1 MSDPVA
7 GRERARKLVEGISK
21 GHGYLGEDILS
32 QMSDEV
38 RRQVEEAML
47 RKDEMIG
54 SSVVTLSKNLYNSS
68 ARFVFELV
76 QNADDNHYTTAR
88 RRATVPSLAFHVY
101 PRRIVVDC
109 NEDGFTHENLVAICN
124 VGKSSKTGAQGYIG
138 EKGIGFKSVFMV
150 AWKVH
155 IQSGDFSFSFR
166 HKPGGSGMG
175 MISPI
180 WEDVEEQLQRPLT
193 RMTLYLHEDT
203 APRETAMQQFR
214 ELQDTLLLF
223 TKNLQRLEVSMYD
236 DEEKQL
242 SSTVFAISSQNE
254 NVKVLTKTLLARDGT
269 SEELTRNYHLTKYIA
284 HDLPGSENRTY
295 TDKEQKTR
303 AYSRADIILAFPV
316 TKDSVPVIEPQ
327 DVFAFLPIRSMGY
340 TVGFP
345 SCKALQFLI
354 HSDFVT
360 DASRQDIVRS
370 SARNR
375 KLRTEIASAFNAA
388 VLEMCKHP
396 SLRYTWMRY
405 LPQRDGH
412 QWDPFWMELLDE
424 IKSRLTT
431 SPILQSR
438 TSGFWFPIKQM
449 RRLQNFVHDKS
460 GDPLFPDLQRE
471 QYLSAHYSKKDIAR
485 LEEYGLIFL
494 TLVEVIDRAWMD
506 LRMPDSKMKNTD
518 TSEDWHSRAA
528 TILSRSFR
536 QGFNRGMEEVKA
548 MPLIPLTTGKW
559 VSIKN
564 GPVYFSSIHG
574 IKIPS
579 GLGIGLVTPGAM
591 SNLERKQLFED
602 LGVQEA
608 SVDFVRELIKQKY
621 SVYGI
626 FPVPVSREHLVFL
639 YLTESL
645 AFPSSKVLLK
655 SLFDGKGLAFSD
667 HKSRIRHPKVDPVYF
682 PNQDPYGTKALLE
695 PIQGGAP
702 GLDVS
707 FLNEQYIRDPPQCP
721 PNMQRTWI
729 EWLQRVFH
737 VRETLSIIEPRK
749 SLSKARLGQE
759 FLYVA
764 QHRPEK
770 FMGLLSN
777 CWKLDGPRV
786 IQQPELVDEI
796 RNTMVLCENGGR
808 YPLYDT
814 YIPTP
819 ERRATVSRFMRDEE
833 FPWLQLDQPI
843 GEDSLTQQW
852 TALTK
857 ALDFGHPKSQVHFY
871 LHILKF
877 LDEALWEGASDASR
891 MFDLYVILQMEC
903 RANPSATDT
912 VWDTVYERF
921 GGIWIPP
928 KAYAYVENCLW
939 EAPRHM
945 KSKYPLKS
953 LFTEYCRQNQADAVY
968 LRDFFQKTLKIPDV
982 RADDLLVELTKLQSD
997 KCDDFD
1003 QISSIYINLHR
1014 MFNQMPSGTVISYRK
1029 RFVEDPLIYVA
1040 PNWYTTPECLWST
1053 ATSIPGRTALNDHYQ
1068 DLKEFFVDL
1077 LGVQTLT
1084 LEMVVEKLRDQG
1096 RTGSSSVDEV
1106 KSTIWTLN
1114 SLLQS
1119 EQASIVPP
1127 DQVLDSAVFPVRFPQ
1142 GGVQLQTSASTFAIA
1157 DRKHLLSHFSPKA
1170 KLLDFEVDEV
1180 PRLEPFLQW
1189 TGLKDR
1195 YLSSCI
1201 KEITMVGGDDARP
1214 LSNPGRDIRRKAHGL
1229 LRVAVHL
1236 KSPRAVQDEDTFYE
1250 ILKSISM
1257 KETNGISSELHL
1269 NQDGKDLK
1277 VEVSR
1282 SELHLDEQ
1290 DKQLTVYIPEDKR
1303 SQDICFLGR
1312 IPLALLQWMMTD
1324 PLTQITHEFSDSS
1337 VTIIQTLLQ
1346 AEKNYVS
1353 ELLDR
1358 AGIMSIAR
1366 TDYTVVTEESES
1378 QQSQANENQESQSD
1392 RSSPAGRSSSPVEKP
1407 TPERNEPTYTPPRPR
1422 QGSWASETTVVSHSM
1437 RALPVARPSPVLLQ
1451 EYTQTTDD
1459 PEYHQLLSSVLASA
1473 RNAIFP
1479 SQGTF
1484 DMAGLDDSITA
1495 GAAAQTIRLRTSDQL
1510 ERDFKIGAAGELF
1523 VFELLSRLDP
1533 PLPAFTRDNWQSVI
1547 RKFVTILPEYSDMTA
1562 WHGRETADI
1571 TYDDH
1576 DGVLTSLFIDKGYLR
1591 DDVWRGKTPRFYM
1604 EVKSSTADNRTPFFM
1619 SKYQYRRMQE
1629 MSNGGTQSDNMDTI
1643 YVIFRVYNLGQQG
1656 MRVKVY
1662 VDPETMRVREELL
1675 FTAEGWSVVPA

>member
-327 DVFAFLPIRSMGY
+327 DVFAFLPIRNMGF
-340 TVGFP
+340 T
-345 SCKALQFLI
+345 FLI

-388 VLEMCKHP
+388 VLDMCKHP

-412 QWDPFWMELLDE
+412 HWDLFWMELLDE
-424 IKSRLTT
+424 IKLRLAW

-438 TSGFWFPIKQM
+438 GSGVWSPITQM
-449 RRLQNFVHDKS
+449 LRLQSFLFDEV
-460 GDPLFPDLQRE
+460 GDPLFPDLPRE
-471 QYLSAHYSKKDIAR
+471 QYLSAHYLEKDILR
-485 LEEYGLIFL
+485 LLEYGLNVM
-494 TLVEVIDRAWMD
+494 TLPGITERVRRD
-506 LRMPDSKMKNTD
+506 LLLPRSKMKNTD

-528 TILSRSFR
+528 KVLCQPFR
-536 QGFNRGMEEVKA
+536 QRYYHSMEQIKA
-548 MPLIPLTTGKW
+548 MPLIPLTTGQW
-559 VSIKN
+559 VSIQK
-564 GPVYFSSIHG
+564 GAVYFSSIHG
-574 IKIPS
+574 IEIPS
-579 GLGIGLVTPGAM
+579 DLGINLVTPGAM
-591 SNLERKQLFED
+591 SNPQRKQLFED

-608 SVDFVRELIKQKY
+608 SADFVRKLINQKY
-621 SVYGI
+621 SAFWI
-626 FPVPVSREHLVFL
+626 SPAPVSREHLVFL
-639 YLTESL
+639 YLTECL
-645 AFPSSKVLLK
+645 ACPSSEALVMH
-655 SLFDGKGLAFSD
+655 LFDGKGLAFSD
-667 HKSRIRHPKVDPVYF
+667 HKSRIRHAKVDMVYF
-682 PNQDPYGTKALLE
+682 PNEDPYGAKALLE

-707 FLNEQYIRDPPQCP
+707 FINENYLRDPPSCP
-721 PNMQRTWI
+721 PDMQRTWI
-729 EWLQRVFH
+729 EWLQQVLH
-737 VRETLSIIEPRK
+737 VRDTLSLIEPRHP
-749 SLSKARLGQE
+749 LSKARLGRE
-759 FLYVA
+759 CLYVA
-764 QHRPEK
+764 KHRPEK
-770 FMGLLSN
+770 FLGLLSS
-777 CWKLDGPRV
+777 CWAADGPRI
-786 IQQPELVDEI
+786 IQQPELVHEI
-796 RNTMVLCENGGR
+796 RSINVPCENGLGH
-808 YPLYDT
+808 PLGWT

-819 ERRATVSRFMRDEE
+819 ERRAIVSRFMRDHEI
-833 FPWLQLDQPI
+833 FPWLRLDQPMYE
-843 GEDSLTQQW
+843 GSLALQW

-857 ALDFGHPKSQVHFY
+857 ALDFGHPKSQAHLY
-871 LHILKF
+871 LHILSF
-877 LDEALWEGASDASR
+877 LYDALGEGGSDASR
-891 MFDLYVILQMEC
+891 MFDLYVKLEMEC
-903 RANPSATDT
+903 HANPSATDII
-912 VWDTVYERF
+912 WDTVYDRI
-921 GGIWIPP
+921 GCIWIPP
-928 KAYAYVENCLW
+928 RTCVKIEDCLW

-953 LFTEYCRQNQADAVY
+953 RFTEYCRQNQADAVY
-968 LRDFFQKTLKIPDV
+968 LRDFFQKTLKVPDV
-982 RADDLLVELTKLQSD
+982 RADDLLVELTRLQSD
-997 KCDDFD
+997 KCSDFD
-1003 QISSIYINLHR
+1003 QISSIYMNLYR
-1014 MFNQMPSGTVISYRK
+1014 MFKQMPSRTVMSYRK
-1029 RFVEDPLIYVA
+1029 RFVEDSLIYVA

-1068 DLKEFFVDL
+1068 NLKEFFVNL

-1084 LEMVVEKLRDQG
+1084 LEMVVEKVRDQG

-1127 DQVLDSAVFPVRFPQ
+1127 NQVLDSAVFPVRFPQ

-1189 TGLKDR
+1189 TGLKGR
-1195 YLSSCI
+1195 YLSSCV

-1214 LSNPGRDIRRKAHGL
+1214 LSNPCRDICRKAHGL

-1236 KSPRAVQDEDTFYE
+1236 KSPRAVQNEDTFYE
-1250 ILKSISM
+1250 ILRSISM

-1282 SELHLDEQ
+1282 SELHLDER

-1324 PLTQITHEFSDSS
+1324 PLTQITHEFSDSF

-1346 AEKNYVS
+1346 AEKSYVS
-1353 ELLDR
+1353 ELMDR

-1366 TDYTVVTEESES
+1366 ADDTVVTEESES
-1378 QQSQANENQESQSD
+1378 QQSQENENQESHSD
-1392 RSSPAGRSSSPVEKP
+1392 RSSPAGRSSSPVEQP
-1407 TPERNEPTYTPPRPR
+1407 TPERDEPTYTPPRPR

-1451 EYTQTTDD
+1451 DYTETTVD
-1459 PEYHQLLSSVLASA
+1459 PEYHHLLSSVLASA

-1484 DMAGLDDSITA
+1484 DMAGLDDSITS

-1604 EVKSSTADNRTPFFM
+1604 EVKSSAADNRTPFFM

-1629 MSNGGTQSDNMDTI
+1629 MSNGETQSDNMDTI
-1643 YVIFRVYNLGQQG
+1643 YVIFRVYNLGQRG

-1662 VDPETMRVREELL
+1662 VDPEMMRLREELL

>member
-1 MSDPVA
+1 MSDSVA

-21 GHGYLGEDILS
+21 GHGYLGEDVLS

-88 RRATVPSLAFHVY
+88 GRATVPSLAFHVY
-101 PRRIVVDC
+101 PRRIIVDC

-180 WEDVEEQLQRPLT
+180 WEDVEEQLQRPMT
-193 RMTLYLHEDT
+193 RMTLYLHDDA

-236 DEEKQL
+236 DDENHL

-254 NVKVLTKTLLARDGT
+254 NLQVLTKTLLARDGT
-269 SEELTRNYHLTKYIA
+269 SEKLTRNYHLTKYVA

-295 TDKEQKTR
+295 TDKEQETR

-316 TKDSVPVIEPQ
+316 TRDSVPVIEPQ
-327 DVFAFLPIRSMGY
+327 DVFAFLPIRNMGF
-340 TVGFP
+340 T
-345 SCKALQFLI
+345 FLI

-412 QWDPFWMELLDE
+412 HWDPFWVELLDA
-424 IKSRLTT
+424 IKTCLTK
-431 SPILQSR
+431 SWILESR
-438 TSGFWFPIKQM
+438 TSGLWFPIKQM
-449 RRLQNFVHDKS
+449 RRLQDYLFDKS
-460 GDPLFPDLQRE
+460 GDPLFPDLARE
-471 QYLSAHYSKKDIAR
+471 QYPSAHYLKEDIAR
-485 LEEYGLIFL
+485 LEEFGLNYMWMHEI
-494 TLVEVIDRAWMD
+494 IDRVRMD
-506 LRMPDSKMKNTD
+506 LKLPHSKMKNKE

-528 TILSRSFR
+528 IVLSKSFR
-536 QGFNRGMEEVKA
+536 RGWTDRIVETKS
-548 MPLIPLTTGKW
+548 MPLIPLTTGQW
-559 VSIKN
+559 VSIQN
-564 GPVYFSSIHG
+564 GAVYFSSIHG
-574 IKIPS
+574 IAIPS
-579 GLGIGLVTPGAM
+579 DLGIGLVTPGAM
-591 SNLERKQLFED
+591 RNPQRKELFDD

-608 SVDFVRELIKQKY
+608 SVDFVRKLIKEKY
-621 SVYGI
+621 SAYGTSA
-626 FPVPVSREHLVFL
+626 VPVSREHLIFL
-639 YLTESL
+639 YLTECI
-645 AFPSSKVLLK
+645 AFPSSGTLLMH
-655 SLFDGKGLAFSD
+655 LFDGKGLAFSD
-667 HKSRIRHPKVDPVYF
+667 HKSRIRHPEVDTVYF
-682 PNQDPYGTKALLE
+682 PNEDPYGAKALLE

-707 FLNEQYIRDPPQCP
+707 FINEHYLRDPPLCP
-721 PNMQRTWI
+721 PNEQRTWI
-729 EWLQRVFH
+729 EWLQQVFH
-737 VRETLSIIEPRK
+737 VQKTLSIIEPRQ

-770 FMGLLSN
+770 FIELLST
-777 CWKLDGPRV
+777 CWAVDGPTV
-786 IQQPELVDEI
+786 IQQPELVDKI
-796 RNTMVLCENGGR
+796 RNIKVLCENGKR

-819 ERRATVSRFMRDEE
+819 ERRATVSRFMRNEE
-833 FPWLQLDQPI
+833 YFPWLKLDQPM
-843 GEDSLTQQW
+843 GEGSLTQQW
-852 TALTK
+852 AALTK
-857 ALDFGHPKSQVHFY
+857 ALDFGHPKSQAHFY
-871 LHILKF
+871 LDILDC
-877 LDEALWEGASDASR
+877 LDAALGGEDTDVSR
-891 MFDLYVILQMEC
+891 MFDLYVKLEMEC
-903 RANPSATDT
+903 HANPSAADIIWYT
-912 VWDTVYERF
+912 VCEWLGF
-921 GGIWIPP
+921 IWIPP
-928 KAYAYVENCLW
+928 ETRVEPKDCLW

-1014 MFNQMPSGTVISYRK
+1014 MFNQMPSGTVMSYRK

-1157 DRKHLLSHFSPKA
+1157 DRKHLLSHFSSKA

-1180 PRLEPFLQW
+1180 PRLEPFLRW

-1214 LSNPGRDIRRKAHGL
+1214 LSNPGRDICRKAHGL

-1250 ILKSISM
+1250 ILKSISV

-1282 SELHLDEQ
+1282 SELHLDER

-1324 PLTQITHEFSDSS
+1324 PLTQITHEFSDSF

-1366 TDYTVVTEESES
+1366 TDDTVVTEESES
-1378 QQSQANENQESQSD
+1378 QQSQENENQESHSD
-1392 RSSPAGRSSSPVEKP
+1392 RSSPAGRSSSPVEQP
-1407 TPERNEPTYTPPRPR
+1407 TPERDEPTYTPPRPR
-1422 QGSWASETTVVSHSM
+1422 QGSWVSETTVVSSSM

-1451 EYTQTTDD
+1451 DYTQTTDD

-1484 DMAGLDDSITA
+1484 DMAGLDDSITS

>member
-1 MSDPVA
+1 MSDPVT

-21 GHGYLGEDILS
+21 GHGYLGEDVLS

-88 RRATVPSLAFHVY
+88 GGATVPSLAFHVY

-180 WEDVEEQLQRPLT
+180 WEDVEEQLQRPMT
-193 RMTLYLHEDT
+193 RMTLYLHDDA
-203 APRETAMQQFR
+203 APRETAMQQFH

-236 DEEKQL
+236 DDEEKL

-254 NVKVLTKTLLARDGT
+254 NLKVLTKTLLARDGT
-269 SEELTRNYHLTKYIA
+269 SEELTRNYHLTKYVA
-284 HDLPGSENRTY
+284 HDLPKSENRNY
-295 TDKEQKTR
+295 TDKEQEIR

-327 DVFAFLPIRSMGY
+327 DVFAFLPIRNMGF
-340 TVGFP
+340 T
-345 SCKALQFLI
+345 FLI

-412 QWDPFWMELLDE
+412 HWDPFWMGLLDE
-424 IKSRLTT
+424 LKSRLTS

-438 TSGFWFPIKQM
+438 TSGLWFPIERM
-449 RRLQNFVHDKS
+449 RCLQDFLLDKS
-460 GDPLFPDLQRE
+460 GEPLFPDLPRE
-471 QYLSAHYSKKDIAR
+471 KYLSAHYLMEDIAR
-485 LEEYGLIFL
+485 LHEYGLLFMSMRESIK
-494 TLVEVIDRAWMD
+494 RARMD
-506 LRMPDSKMKNTD
+506 LELSHSKMKNTD
-518 TSEDWHSRAA
+518 TSEDWLSRAA
-528 TILSRSFR
+528 MVLSKSFR
-536 QGFNRGMEEVKA
+536 QGLTRRIEEIKS
-548 MPLIPLTTGKW
+548 MPLIPLITGQW
-559 VSIKN
+559 VSIQK
-564 GPVYFSSIHG
+564 GAVYFSSING
-574 IKIPS
+574 IEIPS
-579 GLGIGLVTPGAM
+579 DLGIGLVAPGAM
-591 SNLERKQLFED
+591 RNPQRKELFED

-608 SVDFVRELIKQKY
+608 SVEFVRKLIKEKY
-621 SVYGI
+621 SEYGK
-626 FPVPVSREHLVFL
+626 FAVPVLREHLVFL

-645 AFPSSKVLLK
+645 AFPSSEALLRH
-655 SLFDGKGLAFSD
+655 LFDGKGLAFSD
-667 HKSRIRHPKVDPVYF
+667 HKHRRRHPKVDTVYF
-682 PNQDPYGTKALLE
+682 PNEDPYGAKALLE

-707 FLNEQYIRDPPQCP
+707 FISEYYLRDPPLCP
-721 PNMQRTWI
+721 PNEQRTWV
-729 EWLQRVFH
+729 EWLQQVFH
-737 VRETLSIIEPRK
+737 VQKTLSIIEPRQP
-749 SLSKARLGQE
+749 LSKARLGQE

-770 FMGLLSN
+770 FIELLST
-777 CWKLDGPRV
+777 CWAVDGPTV
-786 IQQPELVDEI
+786 IQKPELVKKI
-796 RNTMVLCENGGR
+796 RDIDVLCEKGSRRRLG
-808 YPLYDT
+808 DT
-814 YIPTP
+814 YIPYP
-819 ERRATVSRFMRDEE
+819 VRRATVSKFLKDEE
-833 FPWLQLDQPI
+833 FFPWLQLDQPMDE
-843 GEDSLTQQW
+843 GSLTQQW

-857 ALDFGHPKSQVHFY
+857 ALDFGHPKSQTHFY
-871 LHILKF
+871 LDILYY
-877 LDEALWEGASDASR
+877 LDSALEDEASDVNR
-891 MFDLYVILQMEC
+891 MFDLYVKIQMEC
-903 RANPSATDT
+903 HAVPSAADAVRYALATRTNHERDR
-912 VWDTVYERF
+912 VYNF
-921 GGIWIPP
+921 MGGWIWIPP
-928 KAYAYVENCLW
+928 HTQADIEDFLW

-953 LFTEYCRQNQADAVY
+953 LFTGYCRQNQADAVY
-968 LRDFFQKTLKIPDV
+968 LSDFFQKTLEIPNV
-982 RADDLLVELTKLQSD
+982 GADDLVIELTELQFD
-997 KCDDFD
+997 KCSDFD
-1003 QISSIYINLHR
+1003 QISSMYKKLHW
-1014 MFNQMPSGTVISYRK
+1014 MFKQMSQEMVNTYRK

-1040 PNWYTTPECLWST
+1040 SNWYTTPECLWST

-1068 DLKEFFVDL
+1068 DLKEFFVDS

-1084 LEMVVEKLRDQG
+1084 LQMVVEKLRDQG
-1096 RTGSSSVDEV
+1096 RAGSTSVDDV

-1114 SLLQS
+1114 SLLQT
-1119 EQASIVPP
+1119 EQTDIVPP
-1127 DQVLDSAVFPVRFPQ
+1127 EQVLDCAVFPVRFPQ
-1142 GGVQLQTSASTFAIA
+1142 GGVQLQTSASAFAIA

-1170 KLLDFEVDEV
+1170 KLFDFEVDEV

-1214 LSNPGRDIRRKAHGL
+1214 LSNPGRDICRKAHGL
-1229 LRVAVHL
+1229 LRW
-1236 KSPRAVQDEDTFYE
+1236 SPRAVQDEDTFYE

-1269 NQDGKDLK
+1269 NQDGKDIK
-1277 VEVSR
+1277 VEISR
-1282 SELHLDEQ
+1282 SELHLD
-1290 DKQLTVYIPEDKR
+1290 DRDNQLTVYIPEDKR

-1324 PLTQITHEFSDSS
+1324 PLTQITHEFSDSFVS
-1337 VTIIQTLLQ
+1337 IIQTLLQ
-1346 AEKNYVS
+1346 AKNKYVS
-1353 ELLDR
+1353 DLLDL
-1358 AGIMSIAR
+1358 AGIMSIRRA
-1366 TDYTVVTEESES
+1366 DDTVVTEESES
-1378 QQSQANENQESQSD
+1378 QQSQENENQRSHSD
-1392 RSSPAGRSSSPVEKP
+1392 RSSPASRSSSLVEQP
-1407 TPERNEPTYTPPRPR
+1407 TPEQDEPTYTPPRPR
-1422 QGSWASETTVVSHSM
+1422 QGSWVSETTVVSSSM

-1451 EYTQTTDD
+1451 DYTQTTDD

-1484 DMAGLDDSITA
+1484 DMAGLDDSITS
-1495 GAAAQTIRLRTSDQL
+1495 GAAAQTIRLRTSDQP

-1523 VFELLSRLDP
+1523 VFELLSRLEP

-1562 WHGRETADI
+1562 WYGRETADI

-1604 EVKSSTADNRTPFFM
+1604 EVKSSTADHRTPFFM
-1619 SKYQYRRMQE
+1619 SKYQYRRVR
-1629 MSNGGTQSDNMDTI
+1629 DA
-1643 YVIFRVYNLGQQG
+1643 VYPFP
-1656 MRVKVY
+1656 VY
-1662 VDPETMRVREELL
+1662 YFLTCSRCKKCP
-1675 FTAEGWSVVPA
+1675 TARPSLITWTRYT

>member
-21 GHGYLGEDILS
+21 RHGYLGEDVLS

-88 RRATVPSLAFHVY
+88 ERATVPSLAFHVY

-109 NEDGFTHENLVAICN
+109 NEDGFTHENIVAICN

-180 WEDVEEQLQRPLT
+180 WEDVEEQLQRPMT

-223 TKNLQRLEVSMYD
+223 TKNLQRLGVFMYD
-236 DEEKQL
+236 DDEKQL

-254 NVKVLTKTLLARDGT
+254 NLKVLTKTLLAPDGT
-269 SEELTRNYHLTKYIA
+269 SEELTRNYHLTKYVA

-295 TDKEQKTR
+295 TDKERETR

-316 TKDSVPVIEPQ
+316 TKNSVPVIEPQ
-327 DVFAFLPIRSMGY
+327 DVFAFLPIRNMGF
-340 TVGFP
+340 T
-345 SCKALQFLI
+345 FLI

-375 KLRTEIASAFNAA
+375 KLRTEISIAFGTA
-388 VLEMCKHP
+388 VLEMRKHP
-396 SLRYTWMRY
+396 TLRYRWMRY
-405 LPQRDGH
+405 LPKRDGH
-412 QWDPFWMELLDE
+412 HWDPFWVGLLGE
-424 IKSRLTT
+424 IKSRLI
-431 SPILQSR
+431 SLPILQSR
-438 TSGFWFPIKQM
+438 TSGSWFPIEQM
-449 RRLQNFVHDKS
+449 ERLWEHWFDKS
-460 GDPLFPDLQRE
+460 GDPLFPDLPRE
-471 QYLSAHYSKKDIAR
+471 QYLSVHYLEKDITR
-485 LEEYGLIFL
+485 LMEYGLTFMAMPGMIA
-494 TLVEVIDRAWMD
+494 RANMD
-506 LRMPDSKMKNTD
+506 LEFPHSKMKNKE

-528 TILSRSFR
+528 TALSHSFR
-536 QGFNRGMEEVKA
+536 LGYDNCIEEVKA
-548 MPLIPLTTGKW
+548 MPLIPLKTGQW
-559 VSIKN
+559 VSIKS
-564 GPVYFSSIHG
+564 GAVYFPSIHG
-574 IKIPS
+574 IDIPS
-579 GLGIGLVTPGAM
+579 DLGVGLVTSGAI
-591 SNLERKQLFED
+591 NNPQRKQLFKD
-602 LGVQEA
+602 IGVQEA
-608 SVDFVRELIKQKY
+608 SVDFVRKLIKDNY
-621 SVYGI
+621 SAYGI
-626 FPVPVSREHLVFL
+626 FFIPVSREHLTFL
-639 YLTESL
+639 YLTECL
-645 AFPSSKVLLK
+645 ASS
-655 SLFDGKGLAFSD
+655 SSTALFVHLFNGKGLAFSD
-667 HKSRIRHPKVDPVYF
+667 HKYQIRQPKIHTVYF
-682 PNQDPYGTKALLE
+682 PNEDPYGAKALLE

-707 FLNEQYIRDPPQCP
+707 FINEDYLRDPPSCP
-721 PNMQRTWI
+721 PKEQRKWI
-729 EWLQRVFH
+729 EWLQQVFH
-737 VRETLSIIEPRK
+737 VRGTLSLIDLRHSPFR
-749 SLSKARLGQE
+749 ARLGQE
-759 FLYVA
+759 CLYVA

-770 FMGLLSN
+770 FMGLLLT
-777 CWKLDGPRV
+777 CWAVDGSKI
-786 IQQPELVDEI
+786 IQQPELVTEI
-796 RNTMVLCENGGR
+796 RRIKVLCEGGER
-808 YPLYDT
+808 IILAGT
-814 YIPTP
+814 YVSSPA
-819 ERRATVSRFMRDEE
+819 RRATVSRFLKDGEF
-833 FPWLQLDQPI
+833 FPWLQLEQPMDE
-843 GEDSLTQQW
+843 GTLGQQW
-852 TALTK
+852 TALMK
-857 ALDFGHPKSQVHFY
+857 ALDFGHPESQTHFY
-871 LHILKF
+871 LGIQDYLHC
-877 LDEALWEGASDASR
+877 ALSAGASDVSR
-891 MFDLYVILQMEC
+891 MFDLYVKIQMEC
-903 RANPSATDT
+903 HANPSAADA
-912 VWDTVYERF
+912 VRHGMYDRSGY
-921 GGIWIPP
+921 IWIPP
-928 KAYAYVENCLW
+928 HTCAHLGECLW

-945 KSKYPLKS
+945 TSKYPLKS

-968 LRDFFQKTLKIPDV
+968 LRDFFQKTLRIPDV
-982 RADDLLVELTKLQSD
+982 RADDLLIELTKLQSA
-997 KCDDFD
+997 KCSEFD
-1003 QISSIYINLHR
+1003 QISSIYVNLYR
-1014 MFNQMPSGTVISYRK
+1014 MFKRMSSRTVMSYRK

-1068 DLKEFFVDL
+1068 DLKDFFVDC

-1084 LEMVVEKLRDQG
+1084 LQMVVEKLRNQG
-1096 RTGSSSVDEV
+1096 RVGSSSVDEV

-1114 SLLQS
+1114 SLLQT
-1119 EQASIVPP
+1119 EQTDIVPP
-1127 DQVLDSAVFPVRFPQ
+1127 EQVLDCAVFPVRFPQ
-1142 GGVQLQTSASTFAIA
+1142 GGVQLQTSASAFAIA
-1157 DRKHLLSHFSPKA
+1157 DRKHLFSHFSFKA
-1170 KLLDFEVDEV
+1170 KLLDYEVDEV
-1180 PRLEPFLQW
+1180 PRLEQFLQW
-1189 TGLKDR
+1189 TGLKGR
-1195 YLSSCI
+1195 YLSSCV

-1214 LSNPGRDIRRKAHGL
+1214 LSNPGRDICRKAHGL

-1269 NQDGKDLK
+1269 NQDGMDFK

-1282 SELHLDEQ
+1282 SELHLDER

-1324 PLTQITHEFSDSS
+1324 PLTQITHEFSDNF

-1353 ELLDR
+1353 ELMDR

-1366 TDYTVVTEESES
+1366 ADDTVVTEESES
-1378 QQSQANENQESQSD
+1378 QQPQENENQQSHSD
-1392 RSSPAGRSSSPVEKP
+1392 RSSPASRSSSLVEQP
-1407 TPERNEPTYTPPRPR
+1407 TPERDEPTYTPPRPR

-1451 EYTQTTDD
+1451 DYTETTVD
-1459 PEYHQLLSSVLASA
+1459 PEYHHLLSSVLASA

-1484 DMAGLDDSITA
+1484 DMAGLDDSITS

-1523 VFELLSRLDP
+1523 VFELLSRLEP

-1562 WHGRETADI
+1562 WHGRKTADI

-1576 DGVLTSLFIDKGYLR
+1576 DGVLTSLFIDKGYLQ

-1629 MSNGGTQSDNMDTI
+1629 MSNGETQSDNMDTI
-1643 YVIFRVYNLGQQG
+1643 YVIFRVYNLGQRG
-1656 MRVKVY
+1656 MRVKIY
-1662 VDPETMRVREELL
+1662 VDPEMMRLREELL